1 MKHRIPMKKLPEAMV
16 AVLLTLVAASVFYT
30 LYGRHDTALLTDIND
45 VWFQSDLKRVFENMT
60 DRFARGHYRVKV
72 HPLHSLLT
80 YSPTL
85 LLRKIGFDPL
95 HAVQIVTAS
104 IAAVY
109 LLAVYVLLRVIG
121 CARVDAFVFSLLGAC
136 STAALFWLS
145 VPESYG
151 LGATSIVIGLL
162 LAATGTQRRQALWKY
177 VAISALTLSITV
189 TNWMVG
195 ILATLTA
202 HTLKRAVFI
211 TVIAFSVVALLW
223 GVEKQIFP
231 TAMFFVGDREEGR
244 YLVWPTITRIVSV
257 LDTLLFHTMIS
268 PTITVASTTGM
279 GWPLLSMQTSTP
291 GSSGVLG
298 IVGVILWSLLL
309 GLGLWALLSSK
320 TSQAIRVAL
329 GLTLLGQLGL
339 HTLYGDETFLYSLH
353 FLPLLITVAALS
365 TLTHLRV
372 PAMAIALALIPV
384 AGANNWQQFHE
395 AIALAA
401 SPRHDVK
408 MHMQARPQDP
418 WPRSIGHVVLA
429 QPGTPEAEKSYHEP
443 GGNFSPG
450 VGTFGISLWLTD
462 AKGKPTVTSETSPLG
477 DIAQSFVWTDE
488 SILPTVRTS
497 TEFYAAAWSQP
508 TWGEWLLQLTV

>member
-1 MKHRIPMKKLPEAMV
+1 MKKLPEAMV

-211 TVIAFSVVALLW
+211 TVIAFSVVAL
-223 GVEKQIFP
+223 
-231 TAMFFVGDREEGR
+231 
-244 YLVWPTITRIVSV
+244 
-257 LDTLLFHTMIS
+257 
-268 PTITVASTTGM
+268 
-279 GWPLLSMQTSTP
+279 
-291 GSSGVLG
+291 
-298 IVGVILWSLLL
+298 
-309 GLGLWALLSSK
+309 
-320 TSQAIRVAL
+320 
-329 GLTLLGQLGL
+329 
-339 HTLYGDETFLYSLH
+339 
-353 FLPLLITVAALS
+353 
-365 TLTHLRV
+365 
-372 PAMAIALALIPV
+372 
-384 AGANNWQQFHE
+384 
-395 AIALAA
+395 
-401 SPRHDVK
+401 
-408 MHMQARPQDP
+408 
-418 WPRSIGHVVLA
+418 
-429 QPGTPEAEKSYHEP
+429 
-443 GGNFSPG
+443 
-450 VGTFGISLWLTD
+450 
-462 AKGKPTVTSETSPLG
+462 
-477 DIAQSFVWTDE
+477 
-488 SILPTVRTS
+488 
-497 TEFYAAAWSQP
+497 
-508 TWGEWLLQLTV
+508 